1 MSKKSKNIRDI
12 IISDFYCVKC
22 ANKGIPIVRV
32 HGQER
37 EPGHLKKLF
46 CLFCQEE
53 TNMVEVKP
61 SGKYTLNTFL
71 IEYNFHNFDEN
82 GNRKEPYKNFLNKIK
97 KESAN
102 K

>member
-1 MSKKSKNIRDI
+1 
-12 IISDFYCVKC
+12 
-22 ANKGIPIVRV
+22 
-32 HGQER
+32 
-37 EPGHLKKLF
+37 
-46 CLFCQEE
+46 
-53 TNMVEVKP
+53 MVEVKP
-61 SGKYTLNTFL
+61 SGKYTLDTFL